1 MASLHPLVFTLL
13 LAGCAQAASTGEGD
27 VQEAPEPNQPG
38 ERTLTAEDI
47 EQNPSEPIERLLANR
62 FPGVV
67 VTRSPNGGI
76 AVRIRGRT
84 SILGSNEPLYVI
96 DGVPIQPGPGGAL
109 FGINPYDIES
119 IEVLKDAASTT
130 MYGMRG
136 ANGVIVIK
144 TKQPERPKQLDQ

>member
-96 DGVPIQPGPGGAL
+96 DGVPIQPGPGGPYS
-109 FGINPYDIES
+109 GSTHTTSNPS
-119 IEVLKDAASTT
+119 KC
-130 MYGMRG
+130 
-136 ANGVIVIK
+136 
-144 TKQPERPKQLDQ
+144 